1 MEWAWIE
8 MPDKKA
14 SRYFGLFLI
23 VYTLSYLLSDSRLI
37 GGWGL
42 SEYIREWFLVITS
55 VALLSG
61 LMIFGSSYFKIKK
74 PKNIIVP
81 LRVYR
86 EYLQEIT
93 GVGEYG
99 NSLTSFEKLEIM
111 KISHKIIKIMK
122 KL

>member
-93 GVGEYG
+93 GVVEYR
-99 NSLTSFEKLEIM
+99 NTLTSFEKLEIM